1 MSMYYLAAQSEFV
14 DTYGKNTWKRFVE
27 GGLPTAILGILTVFA
42 VLAILWG
49 CLEIFRYV
57 FYTLPEQRKKA
68 DQDEGDTVT
77 APELVSKSVSATEE
91 TYADDGEIVAAII
104 AAITAARAEE
114 GVTAPAGF
122 RVVSFKKR
130 K

>member
-1 MSMYYLAAQSEFV
+1 MSMYYLAAQSGFV

-27 GGLPTAILGILTVFA
+27 GGLPTAVLGMVIVFA

-49 CLEIFRYV
+49 CLEVFKYV
-57 FYTLPEQRKKA
+57 FYTLPEQRKKEA
-68 DQDEGDTVT
+68 QGESDD
-77 APELVSKSVSATEE
+77 APATVSKSVPVGEA

-114 GVTAPAGF
+114 GMTAPAGF
-122 RVVSFKKR
+122 RVVSFRKR

>member
-1 MSMYYLAAQSEFV
+1 MSMYYLAAQSGFV

-42 VLAILWG
+42 VLSILWG

-57 FYTLPEQRKKA
+57 FYTLPELRKKA
-68 DQDEGDTVT
+68 EKEAESAE
-77 APELVSKSVSATEE
+77 APELVSKSASEE
-91 TYADDGEIVAAII
+91 EAVYADDGEIVAAII

-114 GVTAPAGF
+114 GTSAPAGF